1 MSVES
6 HGNQARPLDLSFSL
20 TRQSLIGPQ
29 VWPSPNDIPSIRD
42 FYLVLSLNTTHLIH
56 YILFRVN
63 LWHMEVPSL
72 GDELELQLPAYT
84 TATAT
89 PDSSHTCNLSHS
101 LWQCQI
107 LNTLSEARDRTC
119 LLMDITL
126 VLNPP
131 SHNGNSPIYNILDR
145 DTPRLAPLFI
155 HPTSPSRIIFQG
167 VPC

>member
-20 TRQSLIGPQ
+20 TRQSLIGHQ

-42 FYLVLSLNTTHLIH
+42 FYLVLLLNTTHLIH

-89 PDSSHTCNLSHS
+89 PDPSHTCNLSHS

-119 LLMDITL
+119 LLMDTTL
-126 VLNPP
+126 VLNPRATM
-131 SHNGNSPIYNILDR
+131 G
-145 DTPRLAPLFI
+145 TP
-155 HPTSPSRIIFQG
+155 
-167 VPC
+167 